1 MPQLKIDADLRSIA
15 KGNVL
20 SDDWS
25 KKIYSVDASEYCF
38 RSIRY
43 CQVCKEYV
51 IGKIYPQDEHSVK
64 CPKCKV
70 TLPPIMEFCLI
81 DKPTYIY

>member
-1 MPQLKIDADLRSIA
+1 M
-15 KGNVL
+15 
-20 SDDWS
+20 
-25 KKIYSVDASEYCF
+25 EYCF

-51 IGKIYPQDEHSVK
+51 IGKTDSREDGSVK
-64 CPKCKV
+64 CPICKA

-81 DKPTYIY
+81 DKPTYIS